1 MQHFKFV
8 NWRIGEFV
16 FWCHEQVIYSGFFDN
31 NWTIFVWIK
40 CVFINL
46 LLWFI
51 YSIILIWQCF
61 FPNSGAPTVNVSLKN
76 GGVIWKLIVRWEKF
90 PIFFDNYLKIDLVL
104 IFDVLNFRMEQTRKT
119 VEISTVQM
127 STIQLTV
134 YQTSSNATILHR
146 YVPRL

>member
-1 MQHFKFV
+1 M

-40 CVFINL
+40 GVFINL

-51 YSIILIWQCF
+51 YSIILIWHFF

-76 GGVIWKLIVRWEKF
+76 GGVIWKLIVR
-90 PIFFDNYLKIDLVL
+90 
-104 IFDVLNFRMEQTRKT
+104 MEQTRKT
-119 VEISTVQM
+119 VEISTIQT

-134 YQTSSNATILHR
+134 KLMSSNATIRHR
-146 YVPRL
+146 YTLLFFFKFVSRANNSKSCPPTKWPKKQKM

>member
-1 MQHFKFV
+1 MSRTGYLF
-8 NWRIGEFV
+8 
-16 FWCHEQVIYSGFFDN
+16 GFFDN

-51 YSIILIWQCF
+51 YSIILCNLTMFLSEFRCTNGQCI
-61 FPNSGAPTVNVSLKN
+61 AQKWRCDLE
-76 GGVIWKLIVRWEKF
+76 IDCQVRKISDF
-90 PIFFDNYLKIDLVL
+90 FFDNYLKIDLL

-119 VEISTVQM
+119 AEISTIQT

-134 YQTSSNATILHR
+134 KLMSSNATIRHR
-146 YVPRL
+146 YSCNNITTTLI